1 MTAAPV
7 PQPRRPLVIA
17 IDGPAGAGKSTIAR
31 LLSERLGLPYL
42 DTGAMYRAVGLL
54 ARRAGMQPPFRRDE
68 EARLAALVDGHR
80 IDVGAGDGDTVVTI
94 DGEDVSHAIRASEC
108 SAMASA
114 VSAVSAVRRA
124 LVPLQRDQAHRHGG
138 VLEGRD
144 IGTVVVPDADLKVF
158 LTATAD
164 ERALRRQRDLA
175 RRGLEEDL
183 DAIRREQERR
193 DHQDSSR
200 SDSPLMVA
208 EGSLVI
214 DTSTM
219 SPDEVVDRIVS
230 ELPRTGSGDL
240 DTPGRTP

>member
-1 MTAAPV
+1 
-7 PQPRRPLVIA
+7 VIA

-31 LLSERLGLPYL
+31 MLAARLGVPYL

-54 ARRAGMQPPFRRDE
+54 ARRAGMTPPFAQGDWPK
-68 EARLAALVDGHR
+68 LAALVDGHQ
-80 IDVGAGDGDTVVTI
+80 IEVGGGDGDTVVMV
-94 DGEDVSHAIRASEC
+94 DGEDVSQLIRVPEC
-108 SAMASA
+108 STMASA

-144 IGTVVVPDADLKVF
+144 IGTVVVPGADLKVF
-158 LTATAD
+158 LTATAG

-175 RRGLEEDL
+175 ARGIEEDL
-183 DAIRREQERR
+183 SAIQQEQQQR

-200 SDSPLMVA
+200 SDSPLQVA
-208 EGSLVI
+208 EGSLVV
-214 DTSTM
+214 DTSYL
-219 SPDEVVDRIVS
+219 SPEAVIDRILL
-230 ELPRTGSGDL
+230 ELEGTGHREL